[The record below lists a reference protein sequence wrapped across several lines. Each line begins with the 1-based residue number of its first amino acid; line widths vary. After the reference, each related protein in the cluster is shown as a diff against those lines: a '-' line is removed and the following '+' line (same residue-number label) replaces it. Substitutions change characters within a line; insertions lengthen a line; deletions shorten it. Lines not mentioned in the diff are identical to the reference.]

1 MDRQGDNHH
10 IIIKKFGG
18 TSVISDQDRERI
30 RDLVAHDLAS
40 GLTPVLVVSAMGR
53 QEAPYATDTLIRLY
67 QGIHPVEAHRDLDLI
82 MSCGEIISAAM
93 ISATL
98 NASGLRAKALTGFH
112 AGIVTD
118 DHHGRAKVISVNP
131 EYIEK
136 MIEEGFIPV
145 ISGFQGISLAGEV
158 TTLGRGG
165 SDTTATLIGEALKAS
180 RVEIYTDVAG
190 VMTAD
195 PNIVE
200 SATVLTGMT
209 YDEMYEMAR
218 HGARVLDFNAV
229 DVAKRSGLTLVIKSP
244 RSPSEGTLIADK
256 VLDERIL
263 TAITSDQPWTQY
275 RLEHLAAGF
284 EDQRFMDE
292 LNDRSISIDMINFFE
307 NSKYFIIDSRREDH
321 LDEALRA
328 LGITCRKRPSCAKV
342 TVIGHRIHGVPGV
355 MRRIVAALE
364 DSGIKILQTSDS
376 SMTIS
381 CLVEGRHAPAAVNC
395 LHRAF
400 GLEKNE
406 G

>member
-1 MDRQGDNHH
+1 LDRRGDNPH

-18 TSVISDQDRERI
+18 TSVISDRDRERM
-30 RDLVAHDLAS
+30 RDLVAHDVAS

-67 QGIHPVEAHRDLDLI
+67 QAIHPVEAHRDLDLI

-98 NASGLRAKALTGFH
+98 NASGLHAKALTGFH

-118 DHHGRAKVISVNP
+118 DHHGGAKVISVNP
-131 EYIEK
+131 DYIEK

-165 SDTTATLIGEALKAS
+165 SDTSATLIGEALKAS